1 MPQRP
6 NEILESALL
15 QARESTRNDVLAAL
29 PQHLAAALQTILA
42 HAESQKAVLGVTL
55 TSIVYKIHAPHQD
68 IRRHQ
73 ESMAGG
79 YSGRTFDTKYVTPFL
94 QREFPHFAMAES
106 AWLTRSLE
114 QPHPYDHEYPGKIR
128 NKQLK
133 AAFLSILNSLEETP
147 DLAEVLLVALLRG
160 LLDETQKTTALQSQ
174 NLPYTSPEVSISQIV
189 EAIQQHIWHN
199 YGQSKSG
206 TARLPVLAIYSVYAL
221 LVNEL
226 KRYDG
231 KILAPLEAHTSPDF
245 RSHAL
250 GDIDVKHA
258 DGSAFESVEIKHDKP
273 ITPEMITTVYRKI
286 QRTSIERYYLLTTH
300 QPEMKDPDAVRREIE
315 TMRNLHPCQ
324 VVVNGVLPSLKYYLR
339 LVNSPARMIDIY
351 TQTLEAEYRRGG
363 VIKRLH
369 LETWQAICR
378 DVFNLEPFL

>member
-15 QARESTRNDVLAAL
+15 QARERTHDDVFAAL
-29 PQHLAAALQTILA
+29 PEHIAAALQTILE

-55 TSIVYKIHAPHQD
+55 TSIVYKIHDPQQD

-79 YSGRTFDTKYVTPFL
+79 YSGRTFDTKYITPFL

-128 NKQLK
+128 SRQLK
-133 AAFLSILNSLEETP
+133 AAFLSILHALEETP
-147 DLAEVLLVALLRG
+147 ALAEVLLVALLRG
-160 LLDETQKTTALQSQ
+160 LLDETQKAAALQSQ
-174 NLPYTSPEVSISQIV
+174 SLLHTTPEVSIAQIV
-189 EAIQQHIWHN
+189 EAVRQHIWHD
-199 YGQSKSG
+199 YEQGQSG

-221 LVNEL
+221 LVHEL

-231 KILAPLEAHTSPDF
+231 KILAPLEAHTSPDA

-250 GDIDVKHA
+250 GDIDIRHP
-258 DGSAFESVEIKHDKP
+258 DGLVFESVEIKHGKP
-273 ITPEMITTVYRKI
+273 ITPEMVKTVYRKI
-286 QRTSIERYYLLTTH
+286 QKTSVERYYLLTTRE
-300 QPEMKDPDAVRREIE
+300 PETEDPDAVSREIE

-339 LVNSPARMIDIY
+339 LVNSPAKMIVLY

-363 VIKRLH
+363 AIKRLH

-378 DVFNLEPFL
+378 DVFNLEPFS

>member
-6 NEILESALL
+6 NEILESALRR
-15 QARESTRNDVLAAL
+15 ARKSTHNDVFAAL
-29 PQHLAAALQTILA
+29 PEHTAAALQTILE

-55 TSIVYKIHAPHQD
+55 TSIVYKIYDPQQD

-79 YSGRTFDTKYVTPFL
+79 YSGRTFDTKYITPFL

-114 QPHPYDHEYPGKIR
+114 QPHPYDREYPGKIR

-133 AAFLSILNSLEETP
+133 AAFLSILHSLEENP
-147 DLAEVLLVALLRG
+147 ALANAMLVALLRG
-160 LLDETQKTTALQSQ
+160 LLDEMQKDAALLAGK
-174 NLPYTSPEVSISQIV
+174 LPITPAISISQIV
-189 EAIQQHIWHN
+189 EAIHQHIWHD
-199 YGQSKSG
+199 YGQGKSG
-206 TARLPVLAIYSVYAL
+206 TARLPVLAIYSVYVL
-221 LVNEL
+221 LINEL

-245 RSHAL
+245 RSHAI
-250 GDIDVKHA
+250 GDIDIKHA
-258 DGSAFESVEIKHDKP
+258 DGSVFESVEIKHEKP
-273 ITPEMITTVYRKI
+273 ITPEMVITVYR
-286 QRTSIERYYLLTTH
+286 
-300 QPEMKDPDAVRREIE
+300 
-315 TMRNLHPCQ
+315 NPCQ
-324 VVVNGVLPSLKYYLR
+324 IVINGVLPSLKYYLR
-339 LVNSPARMIDIY
+339 LVNSPAKMIDIY
-351 TQTLEAEYRRGG
+351 TQTLKAEYQRGG

-378 DVFNLEPFL
+378 DVFNLEPFS